1 MKKNALTLRQKKI
14 IEILTSPNNTDFI
27 TISNIAEKLG
37 LSNRTVLRGICLM
50 WRNGFM
56 KMTLIL

>member
-27 TISNIAEKLG
+27 TMSNIAEKL
-37 LSNRTVLRGICLM
+37 
-50 WRNGFM
+50 
-56 KMTLIL
+56 